1 MKTFKHFIE
10 ELNTESLTQI
20 DEVGYQP
27 ATGDA
32 AASSAGGRPRPAIV
46 FDTSSK
52 YRPPQPG
59 TRGDTIRAHNIA
71 KARNPEEYARGQ
83 KIMNRPLTTQ
93 DIERTPEGRAGT
105 VATGRPLFSAVKTN
119 NQIKA
124 DPIFAKPGSV
134 ADKNNQA
141 YLRGLSAQRPK
152 LSENLKVASTK
163 NSKNTSGIKSQNHP
177 TNVKNDEQ
185 R

>member
-10 ELNTESLTQI
+10 ELNAESLTQI
-20 DEVGYQP
+20 DEVGYQYAP
-27 ATGDA
+27 VIGA

-52 YRPPQPG
+52 YRPPQSG
-59 TRGDTIRAHNIA
+59 TRGDTIRAHNVA

-83 KIMNRPLTTQ
+83 KVMNRPLTTQ
-93 DIERTPEGRAGT
+93 DIERTPEGQSGT
-105 VATGRPLFSAVKTN
+105 VATGRPLFSTVKTR

-124 DPIFAKPGSV
+124 DPIFAKPGSP
-134 ADKNNQA
+134 ADIKNQA
-141 YLRGLSAQRPK
+141 YLRVS
-152 LSENLKVASTK
+152 STK

-177 TNVKNDEQ
+177 TNVKSNEQ